1 MKTITKL
8 SALCVVAL
16 GLCGCSE
23 SNETTAMK
31 DPTTGKATAPGVTP
45 TSAPKSSADFMK
57 KQAANNPM
65 TNNKAYQEAGK

>member
-16 GLCGCSE
+16 GLCGCAE
-23 SNETTAMK
+23 NNEKAVMT
-31 DPTTGKATAPGVTP
+31 DPTTGKTSAPGVTP
-45 TSAPKSSADFMK
+45 PSAPKSSADFMK
-57 KQAANNPM
+57 KNAANNPM

>member
-8 SALCVVAL
+8 SAFCVVAL

-23 SNETTAMK
+23 SNEATALK
-31 DPTTGKATAPGVTP
+31 DPTTGKSTGPGVTP
-45 TSAPKSSADFMK
+45 AGVPRSSSDFMK

>member
-16 GLCGCSE
+16 GLAGCSE
-23 SNETTAMK
+23 SNETTALK
-31 DPTTGKATAPGVTP
+31 DPTTGKVAAQGVTP
-45 TSAPKSSADFMK
+45 VNAPKSSKDFMAQ
-57 KQAANNPM
+57 QAKNNPM

>member
-8 SALCVVAL
+8 SALGVVAL
-16 GLCGCSE
+16 ALIGCAE
-23 SNETTAMK
+23 SNESTMGK
-31 DPTTGKATAPGVTP
+31 DPTTGKSSAPGVTP

-57 KQAANNPM
+57 KQAASNPM

>member
-8 SALCVVAL
+8 SAFCVVAL

-31 DPTTGKATAPGVTP
+31 DPTTGKVSNAGVTP
-45 TSAPKSSADFMK
+45 PSAAKSSSEFNK

-65 TNNKAYQEAGK
+65 TNNAAYKNAGQ